1 MLPAHTLTVNT
12 FYSVCLGYHWNQTA
26 WNLVVYLK
34 VYWLNLKVTI
44 RLMVLWRMIFLA
56 DLGIL
61 LSISIFFSG
70 ELQYTDYKLILQTHI
85 SHIDNDT
92 YCFRLLKVSPRFR
105 QKIAI
110 KYTAFVSAPDIT
122 LNGWNSVLFSPSIYR
137 ARTVNEA
144 VLIWA
149 RR

>member
-1 MLPAHTLTVNT
+1 ML
-12 FYSVCLGYHWNQTA
+12 
-26 WNLVVYLK
+26 
-34 VYWLNLKVTI
+34 
-44 RLMVLWRMIFLA
+44 FLA

-61 LSISIFFSG
+61 LSISIFF
-70 ELQYTDYKLILQTHI
+70 QVNYNIQITNTYFTHI

-92 YCFRLLKVSPRFR
+92 YCFRLLKLIPRFR

-137 ARTVNEA
+137 ARIVNEA
-144 VLIWA
+144 VLI
-149 RR
+149 